1 MSSKYKSTYIKVSE
15 KNRFY
20 KKNSGIIFKILLR
33 S

>member
-1 MSSKYKSTYIKVSE
+1 MREKLLFAAK